1 MIRDVGSVSEFVSTV
16 EALMLIQLALGISY
30 GSMVVQPWQIFLLL
44 LLYDVL
50 LLLPPV
56 LILNTIVIF
65 LNLI

>member
-1 MIRDVGSVSEFVSTV
+1 MIRDVGSVSEFVSTA

-50 LLLPPV
+50 LLLPL